1 MKCYD
6 MGDDG
11 CDCWNADDL
20 MMMMEK
26 VKTCTLKDEAA
37 AVAAALSACKKEFS
51 TCRKFE
57 DDSCSAIAACSQDTS
72 ALKTKAAALDK
83 NKDALTKAQAKI
95 KSLTSRRRNNRQS
108 RAVPTTCAEL
118 VSKVQECKNPK
129 SFII

>member
-1 MKCYD
+1 MKCFA

-11 CDCWNADDL
+11 CDCWNAEGI
-20 MMMMEK
+20 MMMMDK

-37 AVAAALSACKKEFS
+37 AVAAALSDCKSEFS

-57 DDSCSAIAACSQDTS
+57 DDSCGAIAACSQDTS
-72 ALKTKAAALDK
+72 ALKAKAAALDK
-83 NKDALTKAQAKI
+83 NKDALAKAQAKI
-95 KSLTSRRRNNRQS
+95 KSLTSRRRHHRQS

-118 VSKVQECKNPK
+118 ITAATSCKNPK